1 MQEHFSPLTAT
12 VSLLVAPVTPVTSCS
27 RKEPIFWCYM
37 LVLSTQKTETRRIC
51 ANTMAKSPSSLTP
64 THSLS
69 LSSATP
75 LPPHFTTVFPTQWK
89 QGGLGGS
96 VDSVHRKM
104 GQIQQENGTQ
114 VQSSAHEQGAE
125 LRCSRTPGVTSP
137 EATTCRF
144 LCVLTEHTPVYGKC
158 RM

>member
-75 LPPHFTTVFPTQWK
+75 LPPISLLFFRPSGNKEGWVEASTVCTGKWVRYSK
-89 QGGLGGS
+89 
-96 VDSVHRKM
+96 RM
-104 GQIQQENGTQ
+104 
-114 VQSSAHEQGAE
+114 A
-125 LRCSRTPGVTSP
+125 LRCRAAHTSRGQGDRA
-137 EATTCRF
+137 E
-144 LCVLTEHTPVYGKC
+144 VLKNPRGHIT
-158 RM
+158 